1 MLSEVKWPRKISV
14 GKATVTVYK
23 RTRANGTPG
32 YEVANYSLGK
42 RKFESFPN
50 EDGALAR
57 AHELATQLSERAVL
71 STVFVPP
78 RDLDSIR
85 KHRKN
90 IAELAAFHQHSAETC
105 RELLKFHTETTTE
118 CQKRLAELDAKGN
131 SL

>member
-50 EDGALAR
+50 EDAALAR

-71 STVFVPP
+71 STAFIPP

-90 IAELAAFHQHSAETC
+90 IAELAAFHHASLGRPHHAAAQ
-105 RELLKFHTETTTE
+105 
-118 CQKRLAELDAKGN
+118 LDLHAQRVVLPFPAFG
-131 SL
+131 